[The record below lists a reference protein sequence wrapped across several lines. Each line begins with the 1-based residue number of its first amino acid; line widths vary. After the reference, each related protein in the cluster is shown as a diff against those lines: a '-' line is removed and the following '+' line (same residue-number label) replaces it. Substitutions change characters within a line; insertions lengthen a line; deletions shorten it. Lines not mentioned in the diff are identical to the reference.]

1 MTPSHPRDVSASVHQ
16 RLLNKAREQGRPF
29 NELLQYYAMERFIFR
44 LSRSHHAGK
53 FILKGALM
61 LTIWKA
67 PLSRSTKDIDL
78 LGRLSNDIDTVLE
91 VIKGVCEQEVEPD
104 GLVFDAGSVEAE
116 RIIEDADYAGVRVRF
131 RGNLG
136 TAIVYMQLDIGF
148 GDEVVPS
155 ITVADYPTILE
166 LPPPRIQCYSR
177 ESAIA
182 EKFQVMVKLDI
193 VNSRMKDFFDI
204 WLMSRWFEFDGQ
216 TLARAISST
225 FTNRDTDMSLM
236 PTALTDAFASDPLK
250 QAQWRAFLRTHKL
263 DGAPGDLR
271 EVVSCVAA
279 FLGPIANAVSEG
291 EAFHGIWYPPGPWL
305 GAQS

>member
-1 MTPSHPRDVSASVHQ
+1 MTQKHLRDVSASVHQ

-29 NELLQYYAMERFIFR
+29 NELLQYYAMERFIYR
-44 LSRSHHAGK
+44 LSKSRHAGK

-61 LTIWKA
+61 LAIWKA

-78 LGRLSNDIDTVLE
+78 LGRVSNDIDTVLE
-91 VIKGVCEQEVEPD
+91 VIRGVCAKEVEPD

-136 TAIVYMQLDIGF
+136 RATIHVQLDIGF

-155 ITVADYPTILE
+155 VAVLDYPTILD

-216 TLARAISST
+216 TLARAITRT
-225 FTNRDTDMSLM
+225 FANRDTDMPSM
-236 PTALTDAFASDPLK
+236 PAALTDAFASDVLK
-250 QAQWRAFLRTHKL
+250 QSQWKAFLRNHKL
-263 DGAPGDLR
+263 DNAPGDFR
-271 EVVSCVAA
+271 DIVSCIAA
-279 FLGPIANAVSEG
+279 FLGPIANALSKGVG
-291 EAFHGIWYPPGPWL
+291 FRGIWHPPGPWL
-305 GAQS
+305 DSQS